1 MDCNDL
7 FDHLVGAL
15 LQKPRYLQP
24 ERLSGLEIDRQ
35 YEFGRQL
42 NGKLARGFFRHRPQ
56 GLRCTATRA
65 HIWQDPAYV
74 RFGSTCFNGVSS
86 RPPYHIAA
94 DDARIAASA
103 RGLVDDRTLA
113 HDDDPIGEL
122 KDLVEI
128 L

>member
-56 GLRCTATRA
+56 GLRCTAARA

-74 RFGSTCFNGVSS
+74 RFGSLVSTVYLHV
-86 RPPYHIAA
+86 RPTI
-94 DDARIAASA
+94 
-103 RGLVDDRTLA
+103 
-113 HDDDPIGEL
+113 
-122 KDLVEI
+122 
-128 L
+128 